1 LSSTE
6 VKSWRKVQEIV
17 LGKISARQWMPGEFI
32 PNEADLALE
41 LGCARTTVNRA
52 LRAVA
57 ETGLLDRK
65 RKVGTKVT
73 TNPVRKATISIPII
87 RQEIEDK
94 NQLHSYTLIEKG
106 KYFPPLDVKAQMGLK
121 GNQKALRIE
130 AVHYA
135 NNRPYVYEDRWI
147 NLSTVPKA
155 ENIDFEIE
163 NANEWLI
170 QNAPLSRGDFSFYSI
185 NADKKISKILGTSE
199 GNALLI
205 AKRMTWNGF
214 DAITSVKLIY
224 HFGYE
229 MVTAI

>member
-1 LSSTE
+1 MSSTE
-6 VKSWRKVQEIV
+6 IKSWRKVQEIV

-57 ETGLLDRK
+57 EKGLLDRK
-65 RKVGTKVT
+65 RRAGTKVA
-73 TNPVRKATISIPII
+73 TNPVRKATIRITII

-94 NQLHSYTLIEKG
+94 NQVHSYTLIEKG
-106 KYFPPLDVKAQMGLK
+106 KYLPPLDVKAQMGLK

-155 ENIDFEIE
+155 EKIDFEID

-170 QNAPLSRGDFSFYSI
+170 QNVPLSRGDFSFYSM
-185 NADKKISKILGTSE
+185 NANEKISKILGTPE
-199 GNALLI
+199 GNALLV

-214 DAITSVKLIY
+214 DAITSVKLTY

-229 MVTAI
+229 MITAI

>member
-1 LSSTE
+1 MSSTE
-6 VKSWRKVQEIV
+6 VKSWRKIQEIV
-17 LGKISARQWMPGEFI
+17 LGKISTRQWMPGEFI
-32 PNEADLALE
+32 PNEADLAIE

-65 RKVGTKVT
+65 RRAGTKVA
-73 TNPVRKATISIPII
+73 TNPVRKATIRIPII

-94 NQLHSYTLIEKG
+94 NQVHSYTLIEKG
-106 KYFPPLDVKAQMGLK
+106 KYLPPLDVKAQMGLK

-155 ENIDFEIE
+155 EKIDFEIE

-170 QNAPLSRGDFSFYSI
+170 QNVPLSRGDFSFYSI
-185 NADKKISKILGTSE
+185 NANEKISKILGTPE
-199 GNALLI
+199 GNALLV

-214 DAITSVKLIY
+214 DAITSVKLTY
-224 HFGYE
+224 YFGYE
-229 MVTAI
+229 MITAI

>member
-1 LSSTE
+1 
-6 VKSWRKVQEIV
+6 
-17 LGKISARQWMPGEFI
+17 M
-32 PNEADLALE
+32 
-41 LGCARTTVNRA
+41 
-52 LRAVA
+52 A

-65 RKVGTKVT
+65 RRAGTKVA
-73 TNPVRKATISIPII
+73 TNPVRKATIRITII

-94 NQLHSYTLIEKG
+94 NQVYSYTLIEKG
-106 KYFPPLDVKAQMGLK
+106 KYLPPLDVKAQMGLK

-155 ENIDFEIE
+155 EKIDFEID

-170 QNAPLSRGDFSFYSI
+170 QNVPLSRGDFSFYSM
-185 NADKKISKILGTSE
+185 NANEKISKILGTPE
-199 GNALLI
+199 GNALLV
-205 AKRMTWNGF
+205 AKRMTCNGF
-214 DAITSVKLIY
+214 DAITSVKLTY

-229 MVTAI
+229 MITAI

>member
-1 LSSTE
+1 
-6 VKSWRKVQEIV
+6 
-17 LGKISARQWMPGEFI
+17 MPGEFI

-65 RKVGTKVT
+65 RRAGTKVA
-73 TNPVRKATISIPII
+73 TNPVRKATIRIPII

-94 NQLHSYTLIEKG
+94 NQVHSYTLIEKG
-106 KYFPPLDVKAQMGLK
+106 KYLPPLDVKAQMGLK
-121 GNQKALRIE
+121 GNQKALSIE

-155 ENIDFEIE
+155 EKIDFEIE

-170 QNAPLSRGDFSFYSI
+170 QNVPLSRGDFSFYSM
-185 NADKKISKILGTSE
+185 NANEKISKILGTPE
-199 GNALLI
+199 GNALLV

-214 DAITSVKLIY
+214 DAITSVKLTY

-229 MVTAI
+229 MITAI